1 MRGPLSTE
9 TETPTG
15 DEFDQRRA
23 ENYQVL
29 SLLLASPP
37 SSEVLALLSGLT
49 GDTSKLGQ
57 AWNELARAAAETDP
71 TAVEREFFNL
81 FVGVGRGELLPY
93 ASFYITGFLHERPL
107 AELRGDLALLGI
119 ARKPDDHEPEDRI
132 ALICAV
138 MASYARGELP
148 GTTEG
153 PGEAEFFARHLA
165 PWAGLF
171 FDDLDVAPAAG
182 FYRAV
187 AGVGREFMLTEQQ
200 TFALAAQ
207 EKATV

>member
-1 MRGPLSTE
+1 MT
-9 TETPTG
+9 TDAHTPTG

-23 ENYQVL
+23 ENYDVL
-29 SLLLASPP
+29 ALLLAAPP
-37 SSEVLALLSGLT
+37 SSGVLALLSGLS
-49 GDTSKLGQ
+49 GDASRLGQ
-57 AWNELARAAAETDP
+57 AWNGLARAAAQTDP
-71 TAVEREFFNL
+71 AAAEREFFDL

-107 AELRGDLALLGI
+107 AELRGDLARLGI

-138 MASYARGELP
+138 MATFARAELP
-148 GTTEG
+148 GASQGPTEV
-153 PGEAEFFARHLA
+153 EFFARHLA

-171 FDDLDVAPAAG
+171 FDDLDLAPAAS

-187 AGVGREFMLTEQQ
+187 AGVGREFMITEQQ

-207 EKATV
+207 ENAIA